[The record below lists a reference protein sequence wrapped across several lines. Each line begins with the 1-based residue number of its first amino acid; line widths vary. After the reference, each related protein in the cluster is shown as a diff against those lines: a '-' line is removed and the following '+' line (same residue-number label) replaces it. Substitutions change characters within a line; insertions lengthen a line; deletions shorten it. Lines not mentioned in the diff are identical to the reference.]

1 MGGSPKFWR
10 ESKVLERVQSFG
22 RIQVFWSLWQCFCR
36 DFRFGGVPRLRS
48 GFSGV
53 CGIPEFRRDSRGL
66 EESFKGFSELQDFER
81 DLRVTRDLRVLPEGS
96 PGFLGITEGF

>member
-48 GFSGV
+48 GFYGV
-53 CGIPEFRRDSRGL
+53 CGIPEFRIPGGWKNLLRGL
-66 EESFKGFSELQDFER
+66 EELQDFER
-81 DLRVTRDLRVLPEGS
+81 DLRVTRDPRVLPEGLQ
-96 PGFLGITEGF
+96 GF